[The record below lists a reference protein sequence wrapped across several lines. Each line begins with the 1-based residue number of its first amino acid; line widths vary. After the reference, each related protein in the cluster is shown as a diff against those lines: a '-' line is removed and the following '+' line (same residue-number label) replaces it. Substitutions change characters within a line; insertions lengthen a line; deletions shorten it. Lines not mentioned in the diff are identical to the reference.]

1 MRMNTEI
8 KDAIKEFYDSVEKLK
23 SLGIIRSDKYLGD
36 IAEYISSYFY
46 EIELAE
52 SGRQPGHDGSDNE
65 GRVQIKYHGSPT
77 RTNIDLGK
85 PDEYENL
92 LVVLGPNSLLR
103 SPKYSGDFLLYRIS
117 AADVKAHRNVLSNSY
132 SCGKDPFDR
141 KPDRVL
147 NLSA

>member
-1 MRMNTEI
+1 MKTEI
-8 KDAIKEFYDSVEKLK
+8 KEAIKGFYESVENLK
-23 SLGIIRSDKYLGD
+23 SLDIIRSDKYLGD

-46 EIELAE
+46 QIELAE

-92 LVVLGPNSLLR
+92 LVVLGPNSMLR
-103 SPKYSGDFLLYRIS
+103 NPDYSGDFLLYRIS
-117 AADVKAHRNVLSNSY
+117 ASDVKAHRNVLSSSY
-132 SCGKDPFDR
+132 SCGTEPFDR
-141 KPDRVL
+141 EPDKVL
-147 NLSA
+147 DLSA

>member
-77 RTNIDLGK
+77 RTNIDLG
-85 PDEYENL
+85 
-92 LVVLGPNSLLR
+92 
-103 SPKYSGDFLLYRIS
+103 
-117 AADVKAHRNVLSNSY
+117 
-132 SCGKDPFDR
+132 
-141 KPDRVL
+141 
-147 NLSA
+147 